1 VKSIDL
7 IHIVVELE
15 KQDLFFMIGN
25 KQDLEEQLGSNM
37 PKAHWLKMSPTFYS
51 RRAVA
56 AVYLS
61 NN

>member
-1 VKSIDL
+1 
-7 IHIVVELE
+7 
-15 KQDLFFMIGN
+15 MIGN